1 MVRASGSVVAFNE
14 IVTPSRDPVTV
25 FPEAVF
31 QFATSV
37 APGANALNVW
47 VVDEATTIE
56 KSKREVAE
64 RRRFM
69 PAPYESFSITRK
81 IECICDS
88 VSSSDT

>member
-14 IVTPSRDPVTV
+14 MATPSRDPVTV

-56 KSKREVAE
+56 NSKREVAE
-64 RRRFM
+64 RKRFI
-69 PAPYESFSITRK
+69 PPTYESFSITWK
-81 IECICDS
+81 IEYIFDS
-88 VSSSDT
+88 VSSSDS